1 MNVDNLIESIC
12 RLPDKFR
19 SEEKSVLQIV
29 SESGIED
36 APSVLTVGNIVPCL
50 AAHPELCDIW
60 LDWSADNRSSPGWY
74 FRDARFV
81 GYEVGYYPDG
91 EVLEFVQRE
100 HACAEFIIRKVRS
113 YLSLIEQFRNDGRP
127 LTLTLR

>member
-19 SEEKSVLQIV
+19 SEGKSILQIV

-36 APSVLTVGNIVPCL
+36 SPSALTVKNIVPCL
-50 AAHPELCDIW
+50 VAHPELVDKW
-60 LDWSADNRSSPGWY
+60 LGWSADNRSSPSWY
-74 FRDARFV
+74 FREARV
-81 GYEVGYYPDG
+81 IGYEVGYYPDG
-91 EVLEFVQRE
+91 EVLKFVKRE
-100 HACAEFIIRKVRS
+100 RACAEFIIRKVQT
-113 YLSLIEQFRNDGRP
+113 YLSHIEKFRKDGRP